1 MFLAKHHRALLIMG
15 AGHFLRGH
23 PQVLRD
29 ELLIQQHR
37 PVPPLNKAQLGPDYI
52 ERTLRAAGANPY
64 LVVFGTNVV
73 DEERS
78 SRNTQYGDSGNVL
91 AVDRNPEQFTENQ
104 TFWVVRSQLPISRLF
119 VSLKGGRFG
128 KHNVWSTARLQ
139 GAVEG

>member
-1 MFLAKHHRALLIMG
+1 MG
-15 AGHFLRGH
+15 AGHFLSGH

-78 SRNTQYGDSGNVL
+78 SRNTGIPVTCWLSTG
-91 AVDRNPEQFTENQ
+91 T
-104 TFWVVRSQLPISRLF
+104 RSNLLKTRLF
-119 VSLKGGRFG
+119 GWFG
-128 KHNVWSTARLQ
+128 VNFRLA
-139 GAVEG
+139 GYSFP